1 MTLKIE
7 TIEDGEEEIAMD
19 QMMRSWTMK
28 NEIVEEIGVQ
38 MKIIRKSR
46 GRIQILQLPTRST
59 QLQG

>member
-7 TIEDGEEEIAMD
+7 TIEDGEEEIATD

-28 NEIVEEIGVQ
+28 NEIVEEIGVL
-38 MKIIRKSR
+38 MKIIRKSK
-46 GRIQILQLPTRST
+46 GRIQIRQLPTHST